1 MSHLYSD
8 DGPAPV
14 NGKKVM
20 LATSSYGSPDP
31 TYTFA
36 IARSREALTAA
47 GIPTDYLLLV
57 GFCHVDDARNAIV
70 RHFLASDCTELL
82 FLDADVSWS
91 PEGIVQLCKRDLD
104 LVGGVYPFRRESQN
118 MPVRLL
124 DTRLPDET
132 GLLEVEGLPTGFM
145 KIKRRVIER
154 VAAVSKV
161 YLDKTDETPQC
172 FERLTGDDKTRW
184 GGDIAF
190 CNKWRDLGGKIYA
203 DTEIRLGHAAT
214 VIYRDSLAAFL
225 RRNGGL
231 TLEHLIP
238 RIRAGVE
245 NPSTDYDEIFHFGG
259 NEWAAD
265 PEVLALCVGVA
276 RKCRGPII
284 ETGSG
289 LSSILMAAANP
300 EQEVHAL
307 EHSELYAE
315 RTRQLAKEAD
325 VPNLTVHCVPSN
337 DFWYDLSRA
346 AIKHSKF
353 AFGFCDGPPRLLGTR
368 MRFFDEI
375 APKCVA
381 IAVDDYGTDYKYA
394 GKVNAWAAANH
405 RGVQRLGRA
414 ALLMKEAA

>member
-1 MSHLYSD
+1 MSHLFYD
-8 DGPAPV
+8 EGAPAA
-14 NGKKVM
+14 GRKVL

-31 TYTFA
+31 TYTYS
-36 IARSREALTAA
+36 IARSREALSAA
-47 GIPTDYLLLV
+47 GIPSGYMLLV

-70 RHFLASDCTELL
+70 REFLKSDCSELL
-82 FLDADVSWS
+82 FLDADVSWT

-104 LVGGVYPFRRESQN
+104 LVGGVYPYRRESQN

-124 DTRLPDET
+124 NTNLPDES

-145 KIKRRVIER
+145 KINRRVLEQI
-154 VAAVSKV
+154 AKCSLI
-161 YLDKTDETPQC
+161 YLDKTEDTPQV
-172 FERLTGDDKTRW
+172 FERLTGGDKTRW

-214 VIYRDSLAAFL
+214 VIYRDSLGAYL

-231 TLEHLIP
+231 TLDHLVP
-238 RIRAGVE
+238 KFRAGIE
-245 NPSTDYDEIFHFGG
+245 QPSDYDEVFQFGE

-265 PEVLALCVGVA
+265 PEVLALCVGLA

-289 LSSILMAAANP
+289 LSSVLMAVANP

-307 EHSELYAE
+307 EHLELYAE
-315 RTRQLAKEAD
+315 RTKAMAKEAGAD
-325 VPNLTVHCVPSN
+325 NLTVHCVPSN
-337 DFWYDLSRA
+337 DYWYDLGKTGIR
-346 AIKHSKF
+346 HSKF
-353 AFGFCDGPPRLLGTR
+353 AFGFCDGPPRMFGTR
-368 MRFFDEI
+368 WRFFEEL
-375 APKCVA
+375 APKCMA

-394 GKVNAWAAANH
+394 GRVNDWAAING
-405 RGVQRLGRA
+405 RNVQRFGRA
-414 ALLMKEAA
+414 ALLMKAA